1 MEGQENQNTN
11 VEPAG
16 SAGPVIATIIILA
29 VIVLGALYFWDQR
42 DAVEEEVNVDAT
54 VETIETQN
62 ESDETSSIEAD
73 LEATEVESLDAEFNA
88 S

>member
-1 MEGQENQNTN
+1 MEGQENQTTN
-11 VEPAG
+11 IESGG
-16 SAGPVIATIIILA
+16 SAGPVVATIIILA

-54 VETIETQN
+54 VETIETQD

-73 LEATEVESLDAEFNA
+73 LEATDVESLDAEFNA

>member
-1 MEGQENQNTN
+1 MEGQENQTTN
-11 VEPAG
+11 IESGG
-16 SAGPVIATIIILA
+16 SAGPVVATIIILA

-42 DAVEEEVNVDAT
+42 DAVEEEVNVEAT
-54 VETIETQN
+54 VETIETQD

-73 LEATEVESLDAEFNA
+73 LEATDVESLDAEFNA